1 MTPSSIP
8 GGDTDSVGVASG
20 KASGVKKEIKKSA
33 NSDMRRYLLWE
44 TPCGRLLVGKR
55 TAKSG
60 LYFSNNQKK
69 AKNPLINDSI
79 ESLMTFVRSL
89 L

>member
-1 MTPSSIP
+1 
-8 GGDTDSVGVASG
+8 
-20 KASGVKKEIKKSA
+20 
-33 NSDMRRYLLWE
+33 MRRYLLRE
-44 TPCGRLLVGKR
+44 TPCGRPLVGKR